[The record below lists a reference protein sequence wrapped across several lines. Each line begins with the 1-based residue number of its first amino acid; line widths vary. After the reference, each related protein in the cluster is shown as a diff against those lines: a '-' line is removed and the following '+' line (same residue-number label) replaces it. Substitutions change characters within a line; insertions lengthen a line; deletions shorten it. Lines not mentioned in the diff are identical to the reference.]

1 MTGRGQGDA
10 AGKTRIRNGSASV
23 RLTRRGILGGAAS
36 LAAGQVLAAPPDLD
50 LLDYRLVYV
59 DEGKRDEVAL
69 VDGRG
74 TTLLNWQAR
83 AFGVQAYF
91 AIERESV
98 RVPRPLTAEEA
109 KKGKKPGEVY
119 RPKTWRL
126 TVHRAALP
134 SRKARTFT
142 MRFVID
148 RKDVDAPWTIGL
160 SSEGWWD
167 GGEAVRFT
175 SMPLLSFVDGQAG
188 AARGLVAKI
197 DARRAN
203 AILRGFFG
211 PRIEASGG
219 LRLTLT
225 RDLLWQVEPQDPREG
240 GLYILHVFLTFRS
253 LTVRRVFSQKDEFSR
268 KEDPSLKKAPGQED
282 TSQPLLF
289 DAEAPVSAPGAKRS
303 SEGLYG
309 TVGGLSA
316 TDVLP
321 IVDRPAGRS
330 PVMGFELGSLSDPGA
345 SLAASLR
352 LDGIGPAD
360 LISSLQAALRH
371 WGDPDETVAGCI
383 YSGSGRGIGTVSVS
397 TGENGRKQVEAA
409 FKVSRLEIVRQYRA
423 DAAATV
429 TRFRFRPAEK
439 EHQVETRLGGF
450 VVAALPPLSP
460 KPGRAPEIAP
470 IEVVTH
476 DEGDTRRLRA
486 FSARHGLYGA
496 AIPLPERTGTDP
508 NGTNGE
514 SHTARLD
521 FEGAEAF
528 FHIPRLAAPPPGSA
542 DALIPIGL
550 PGRSPSLGEIALDR
564 ARLTVLRP
572 VDLLALK
579 FRFADLVLTLPW
591 RGGAPAHPTL
601 APRGGRSSARAAQ
614 PHGQPGDIPA
624 RDTRP
629 LLVVEFP
636 PQHVFEQA
644 YFRQRDEPVAL
655 PGITPADDKK
665 SDFATDIAIL
675 NRPRRWR
682 GWPADGTT
690 AKDRIAARKRI
701 QALPRQPGDANA
713 AAALDEF
720 LKSFAERA
728 EALGLPKEQR
738 LYVGPDFLDPDAR
751 RLATELWRSLTKP
764 ATPPEAKAPDV
775 ILPLDVRQDVLTR
788 AGIEK
793 TNFCDPDEALP
804 VAAQDALLAEKDR
817 RDATFADFRI
827 RYGKL
832 YGELIAPST
841 GPAPHV
847 PDPAFMVYRG
857 RAWYNKVRASIWP
870 ELAALVAQASSVVE
884 PIPEVTEARL
894 SGPSRIAFRINPDDY
909 QPERAGGGIPYSLEG
924 LTDWGSMDMVVV
936 RRAERLLQQPVEGRL
951 PPRWQREVVLDNAA
965 ALTFQGFTR
974 ADRLTQAAD
983 ASAPGDPARPASRVS
998 AAMRL
1003 AEVHGAS
1010 RKAPDLFETALEL
1023 PARLFLSPAQTATW
1037 KTPSPG
1043 IRRALA
1049 ALPPLSG
1056 AQARPAGSP
1065 APQPRAL
1072 WTARLFEAG
1081 TAGGVRAIWSPD
1093 FRPEALLPR
1102 PAEEGPPDAQAAGAP
1117 PRGPWKPW
1125 AIRRSLGGRSPVGYL
1140 AELDGQRFRNGLDAN
1155 DRHELVVLSSVPGLP
1170 VVGRRGPKGE
1180 LDRKG
1185 SQIDPPPGF
1194 RLADLKIET
1203 LDGTAGASDILR
1215 DYSAIYDPRE
1225 LSVIELS
1232 LSALGGCLNLDTA
1245 FVPPAS
1251 ARRWNDADL
1260 FDAFTVERWR
1270 QRTVLGRDVLVEV
1283 VYKGFLFPLGHGAS
1297 LVKLTERTFVRVG
1310 DTPVAVQ
1317 IQRMFLKVGDPL
1329 KAYPAQGQP
1338 NRARRWPCGGIE
1350 ILTVTTPDLVDPS
1363 ADVPDSLSCG
1373 DPGTVTVAASGRLD
1387 FAGGS
1392 PGLCFWPRTASRE
1405 GAEVWFEMRVSG
1417 EAVPVRMPLIFAD
1430 NRAINHAPTMK
1441 ALVAYYNTEFKDAA
1455 GQGTTGDA
1463 PSPLRKGTTLDRL
1476 GQPVVMGPE
1485 KTPGDTTYETAW
1497 WRVKA
1502 EGREDLAVTGGDPY
1516 EVHNAV
1522 YERTPLMV
1530 GQDQPPFYPL
1540 IDRAQCRLT
1549 QVERLTGQAPIWIET
1564 AYDPFYVR
1572 EGFPDDPSFVTAGVG
1587 PNTPEAFLVVT
1598 SAIDKMTF
1606 AGRGNLSGSV
1616 AHPEMNIVA
1625 ISRTYGPLSKNG
1637 DPPLSSTGTLP
1648 GEKTTVPAPVRSYS
1662 EPSGQNLFTT
1672 APRVAPNEG
1681 AEASPSL
1688 FRDILPNN
1696 AKLLGIVPISLIL
1709 DVALDQIAD
1718 KHPRLREVVDY
1729 GSREIAEGSRE
1740 ARAILRDTVIR
1751 PILDL
1756 VTALQD
1762 KWAAIAVQRQGGE
1775 VSLAKAFPQIGADLD
1790 TLKKQLESCLVS
1802 TTSDEKFMAALAAS
1816 HEAGRRLIRTIDT
1829 IAQDPLAAMSD
1840 EQLGALQDIKR
1851 RIDAIVSQAD
1861 AAVKGWKALPQT
1873 LADALAVRLL
1883 NATSGAARR
1892 FVVTVPIPAV
1902 DPTIRDA
1909 VQAKVD
1915 KAATEALRKTLYD
1928 IGKSDA
1934 SASAS
1939 VRLDGLGQQ
1948 LATFPHNL
1956 VEELQKVVGTGGPI
1970 DPIQKAIDVLKT
1982 RLKDGTLADAAKA
1995 IDAALGGGPEGS
2007 LRSDLA
2013 DTLLTPAMEPLLRAI
2028 GVDRLSQAPAR
2039 IDAIVA
2045 AAKAG
2050 DDGDPVGFLNALVTL
2065 VPPLAALL
2073 IEIERTPA
2081 LAKVG
2086 AACGQLRTALSQA
2099 AEAFLPRETDLQNL
2113 SACIGRIEKSEGP
2126 GACTLS
2132 PAASFSTEALKSLGL
2147 LQEAEK
2153 LLPAAGDAAGIEK
2166 AREAL
2171 QRVAGSLAA
2180 ALAELAAL
2188 RRELGAALAAP
2199 TKGCALPAID
2209 LVAGT
2214 NRLAAAQRILV
2225 RGVEAFATE
2234 SEAAITA
2241 LRDRLLDPAATE
2253 AFRNKATEAAAALL
2267 DLTAGSLRAAII
2279 ATVREATDP
2288 AVKATVDALTAL
2300 AASLKPTLPTVAAD
2314 ITSAAVTVQTA
2325 ATAGTGAI
2333 DKARGGIGSTA
2344 AGLEKAAD
2352 NIRSAKEDLQARI
2365 TDALAELPKAVTAL
2379 REDLTH
2385 KVLDEVEGAVLDLLN
2400 RLAAQA
2406 EAQLDGLADS
2416 AAKLLAPAL
2425 DALKTFYGNVL
2436 AKRVEVEAGISQAES
2451 NSPITKALLNGVRGQ
2466 LGVDSLLQVKRSG
2479 VGDPTKPDDDVLAYE
2494 SVLVAKAADAS
2505 GKGDGAGTLASLDAL
2520 TKVWSGDPALVTIV
2534 KRLGRIDAS
2543 SLRFAVVRALD
2554 LKAFR
2559 DQIEARL
2566 RELIPTRAR
2575 LSYDLG
2581 GDLKTFPSTGK
2592 PFLEPGKGAK
2602 LMLGTRAEVDLLQFD
2617 KKPPTV
2623 TVVGEVG
2630 PFTLSLLPMFEA
2642 VKINFRGLT
2651 FTAGSGRTPDF
2662 NVRFG
2667 GTEIGPDA
2675 QFLEQLQEYLSPKGG
2690 GLKVALSSN
2699 SPGIEA
2705 SYGVNLGTFGVGT
2718 LSFSNVVLFAGAV
2731 LPFDNKPAAFKISI
2745 GRPSAP
2751 FLISSTI
2758 FGGGG
2763 YLALTTKSNGEFE
2776 SFECSFDYGGV
2787 AAFGFGP
2794 LSGQGQLTLGIYIR
2808 FGDNPQIG
2816 GTFMARG
2823 AASIACFGF
2832 STSLFVRLK
2841 QKDPQSEMEGEATY
2855 SFSFSLGI
2863 HDIDFSVNVTSNQ
2876 GSGMGTKDVALA
2888 SDLLPPFARVQWA
2901 KLGEKPEGKPPAK
2914 ANTPHLRV
2922 DGPSRSREAKAF
2934 RRYFDPELVPS
2945 QPI

>member
-1 MTGRGQGDA
+1 MTGRGQGNA
-10 AGKTRIRNGSASV
+10 AGRTPINNGSTSI
-23 RLTRRGILGGAAS
+23 RLTRRGVLGGAAS
-36 LAAGQVLAAPPDLD
+36 LAAGQVLAAPAASDLA
-50 LLDYRLVYV
+50 DYRLVYV

-69 VDGRG
+69 VDGSG

-83 AFGVQAYF
+83 TFGVQAYF

-98 RVPRPLTAEEA
+98 RVPRPSDLGEVEN
-109 KKGKKPGEVY
+109 GKERGDVY

-148 RKDVDAPWTIGL
+148 RRDVNAPWTIGL

-167 GGEAVRFT
+167 GGEAVRFA
-175 SMPLLSFVDGQAG
+175 SMPLSSFLEGQVG

-197 DARRAN
+197 DARRGN
-203 AILRGFFG
+203 AILKGFFG

-219 LRLTLT
+219 LRLTLA
-225 RDLLWQVEPQDPREG
+225 RDLSWQVEPQDVREG
-240 GLYILHVFLTFRS
+240 GLYILHVFLTFRT
-253 LTVRRVFSQKDEFSR
+253 LTVRRVFSKKDEVSW
-268 KEDPSLKKAPGQED
+268 KEDPSLKKYSGRQD
-282 TSQPLLF
+282 TSPPLLF
-289 DAEAPVSAPGAKRS
+289 DAEAPASVQGAKRS

-309 TVGGLSA
+309 TVGSISA
-316 TDVLP
+316 TDAFP
-321 IVDRPAGRS
+321 IVDRPAGRP

-352 LDGIGPAD
+352 LSGIGPAD
-360 LISSLQAALRH
+360 LISCLQAALRH

-383 YSGSGRGIGTVSVS
+383 YSGNGRGVGTVSVS

-409 FKVSRLEIVRQYRA
+409 FTVSSLEIVRQYRA
-423 DAAATV
+423 DAAAIV
-429 TRFRFRPAEK
+429 TRFRFRPAAK
-439 EHQVETRLGGF
+439 EHHVETRLGGF
-450 VVAALPPLSP
+450 VVAALPTLSP
-460 KPGRAPEIAP
+460 KPGRAPETAP

-476 DEGDTRRLRA
+476 DEGDTRRMRA

-496 AIPLPERTGTDP
+496 AIPLPERTGADPDGTD
-508 NGTNGE
+508 GQR
-514 SHTARLD
+514 HTARLD
-521 FEGAEAF
+521 FEGAEVF

-550 PGRSPSLGEIALDR
+550 PGRSPSAGEIALDR

-591 RGGAPAHPTL
+591 RGGAPSHPTL

-614 PHGQPGDIPA
+614 PHGQSAEIPA
-624 RDTRP
+624 RDGRP

-644 YFRQRDEPVAL
+644 YFRQRDEPVEL

-665 SDFATDIAIL
+665 KDFKTAVAIL

-682 GWPADGTT
+682 GWPADGTV
-690 AKDRIAARKRI
+690 ADDRIAARKRI
-701 QALPRQPGDANA
+701 QALPRQPGDATLA
-713 AAALDEF
+713 AILDEF
-720 LKSFAERA
+720 LKTFAVRA
-728 EALGLPKEQR
+728 QALGLPKEQR
-738 LYVGPDFLDPDAR
+738 LYVGPGFLDPDAR
-751 RLATELWRSLTKP
+751 RLATELWRSLSKP
-764 ATPPEAKAPDV
+764 TTPPEAKAPDV
-775 ILPLDVRQDVLTR
+775 ILTLDVRREVLKR

-793 TNFCDPDEALP
+793 ENDFCAPDETLP
-804 VAAQDALLAEKDR
+804 IAAQDALLVEKDR
-817 RDATFADFRI
+817 RDAAFADFRL
-827 RYGKL
+827 RYGRL
-832 YGELIAPST
+832 YGELIAPPSA
-841 GPAPHV
+841 PAPHA
-847 PDPAFMVYRG
+847 PNPAFSVYRG
-857 RAWYNKVRASIWP
+857 RAWYKKVRASIWP
-870 ELAALVAQASSVVE
+870 ELATLVAQASSVME
-884 PIPEVTEARL
+884 SIPEVTEARL

-924 LTDWGSMDMVVV
+924 LTDWGSMDMAVV

-951 PPRWQREVVLDNAA
+951 PPRWQREIVLDNAA
-965 ALTFQGFTR
+965 ALAFQGLSR

-983 ASAPGDPARPASRVS
+983 APAPGDPARPPSRVS
-998 AAMRL
+998 AAVRL

-1010 RKAPDLFETALEL
+1010 RAAPDLFETALEL

-1037 KTPSPG
+1037 KTTSPG

-1049 ALPPLSG
+1049 ALPPLSS
-1056 AQARPAGSP
+1056 AQAHPAGLP
-1065 APQPRAL
+1065 AAQPRAL

-1102 PAEEGPPDAQAAGAP
+1102 PAEDGPPEARAAGAP

-1125 AIRRSLGGRSPVGYL
+1125 AIRRSLGGRSPAGDL

-1194 RLADLKIET
+1194 RLADLRLET
-1203 LDGTAGASDILR
+1203 LDGTAGAPDTQR

-1225 LSVIELS
+1225 LSVSELS
-1232 LSALGGCLNLDTA
+1232 LSALGGSLNLDTA

-1251 ARRWNDADL
+1251 ARRWNDTDL

-1317 IQRMFLKVGDPL
+1317 IQRMFLKVGDPV
-1329 KAYPAQGQP
+1329 KAYPAHGQP
-1338 NRARRWPCGGIE
+1338 NRARRWPCAGIE
-1350 ILTVTTPDLVDPS
+1350 ILTVTTPDLVDPTG
-1363 ADVPDSLSCG
+1363 DVPDSPSCG
-1373 DPGTVTVAASGRLD
+1373 DPGAVTVVASGRLD
-1387 FAGGS
+1387 FQGGS
-1392 PGLCFWPRTASRE
+1392 PGLCFWPRTASRD

-1417 EAVPVRMPLIFAD
+1417 EAVPVRMPMIFAD

-1441 ALVAYYNTEFKDAA
+1441 ALVAYYNTEFKDGAA
-1455 GQGTTGDA
+1455 TMS
-1463 PSPLRKGTTLDRL
+1463 SPLRDGRTLDRR
-1476 GQPVVMGPE
+1476 GQPVVMGLE
-1485 KTPGDTTYETAW
+1485 KKPGDTTYETAW
-1497 WRVKA
+1497 WRLKA
-1502 EGREDLAVTGGDPY
+1502 EGREDLAVTGGDPF
-1516 EVHNAV
+1516 EINNTL

-1540 IDRAQCRLT
+1540 VERARCRLT
-1549 QVERLTGQAPIWIET
+1549 QVERLTGQAPIWVET

-1572 EGFPDDPSFVTAGVG
+1572 EGFPDDPSFVTAGIG
-1587 PNTPEAFLVVT
+1587 RNTPEAFLVVT
-1598 SAIDKMTF
+1598 SSVEKMTF

-1625 ISRTYGPLSKNG
+1625 ISRTYGPLSQNG
-1637 DPPLSSTGTLP
+1637 DEPLSSSGVLP
-1648 GEKTTVPAPVRSYS
+1648 KKDTTVPAPVRSYS
-1662 EPSGQNLFTT
+1662 KPNGQNAFTT
-1672 APRVAPNEG
+1672 TPRLPQGEAP
-1681 AEASPSL
+1681 EASPCF

-1696 AKLLGIVPISLIL
+1696 AKLLGIVPLSLIL
-1709 DVALDQIAD
+1709 DIALDQIAD

-1729 GSREIAEGSRE
+1729 GSREITEGARE
-1740 ARAILRDTVIR
+1740 ARAILRDTVIQ

-1756 VTALQD
+1756 VKALQE

-1775 VSLAKAFPQIGADLD
+1775 VSLAKAFPQIGSDLD
-1790 TLKKQLESCLVS
+1790 TLGERLRKCLAAG
-1802 TTSDEKFMAALAAS
+1802 TSDAAFMADLAEA
-1816 HEAGRRLIRTIDT
+1816 HEAGRRLMRTIDT

-1840 EQLGALQDIKR
+1840 EQLGALRDIKR
-1851 RIDAIVSQAD
+1851 RIDAIIAEANDIVA
-1861 AAVKGWKALPQT
+1861 GWKAFPQT
-1873 LADALAVRLL
+1873 LLDALAARLM
-1883 NATSGAARR
+1883 NAASDAMRR

-1902 DPTIRDA
+1902 DSGVRDK
-1909 VQAKVD
+1909 VQDKVD
-1915 KAATEALRKTLYD
+1915 EAVRKALWKTLY
-1928 IGKSDA
+1928 GEAEA
-1934 SASAS
+1934 SASVS
-1939 VRLDGLGQQ
+1939 VRLDGLGQR
-1948 LATFPHNL
+1948 LTAFPIIFADK
-1956 VEELQKVVGTGGPI
+1956 LQ
-1970 DPIQKAIDVLKT
+1970 DVLNAGGMTQEVKNALEALQS
-1982 RLKDGTLADAAKA
+1982 RLTNKTLAVAAKA
-1995 IDAALGGGPEGS
+1995 IDAVLGGVPQSS

-2013 DTLLTPAMEPLLRAI
+2013 DSLLTPAMEPLLAAI
-2028 GVDRLSQAPAR
+2028 GVKRLSEAPAR

-2045 AAKAG
+2045 VTKAG
-2050 DDGDPVGFLNALVTL
+2050 DSGDPVGFLNELATL

-2081 LAKVG
+2081 IAKVKE
-2086 AACGQLRTALSQA
+2086 ACGQLRTALSQA
-2099 AEAFLPRETDLQNL
+2099 ADAFLPRDSDLDGIATCL
-2113 SACIGRIEKSEGP
+2113 GRIETFAGAD
-2126 GACTLS
+2126 ACTLS
-2132 PAASFSTEALKSLGL
+2132 PATSFSQEALKTL
-2147 LQEAEK
+2147 LFLREAEK
-2153 LLPAAGDAAGIEK
+2153 LLPTPEDAAGIKK

-2171 QRVAGSLAA
+2171 QSVAGLLAT

-2188 RRELGAALAAP
+2188 RRELGAALAASP
-2199 TKGCALPAID
+2199 KGCALPAID
-2209 LVAGT
+2209 GVADT
-2214 NRLAAAQRILV
+2214 KRLAAAQGILV
-2225 RGVEAFATE
+2225 RGVAAFATE
-2234 SEAAITA
+2234 SGAAITV
-2241 LRDRLLDPAATE
+2241 LRDRLLDPAATD
-2253 AFRNKATEAAAALL
+2253 AFRTKATKAMAALL
-2267 DLTAGSLRAAII
+2267 DLTAGSMRAAII
-2279 ATVREATDP
+2279 ATVRETTDP
-2288 AVKATVDALTAL
+2288 AVTATADALTTL
-2300 AASLKPTLPTVAAD
+2300 ADTLKPALPTVAAD
-2314 ITSAAVTVQTA
+2314 LTSAATMVQMA
-2325 ATAGTGAI
+2325 ATAGTGTI
-2333 DKARGGIGSTA
+2333 DQAREVIKNSAERLKTA
-2344 AGLEKAAD
+2344 AAK
-2352 NIRSAKEDLQARI
+2352 IRSAKDDLQARVA
-2365 TDALAELPKAVTAL
+2365 DALVALPEAVAAL
-2379 REDLTH
+2379 QEDLTL
-2385 KVLDEVEGAVLDLLN
+2385 KVLDEVEGAVLDRLT

-2406 EAQLDGLADS
+2406 EAQLDGLADN
-2416 AAKLLAPAL
+2416 AATLLRPAL
-2425 DALKTFYGNVL
+2425 EGLDTFYGAAL
-2436 AKRVEVEAGISQAES
+2436 ARRAEIEASISKAES
-2451 NSPITKALLNGVRGQ
+2451 DSPITKALLDGVRSQ
-2466 LGVDSLLQVKRSG
+2466 LGVDSLLQVKRPG
-2479 VGDPTKPDDDVLAYE
+2479 IGDPAKPDDDLLAYE
-2494 SVLVAKAADAS
+2494 RGLIAKAADAS
-2505 GKGDGAGTLASLDAL
+2505 AKNDGAGTLASLDAL
-2520 TKVWSGDPALVTIV
+2520 AKVWSADPALVTIV
-2534 KRLGRIDAS
+2534 KRLGSIDAS

-2559 DQIEARL
+2559 DQIEDRL

-2581 GDLKTFPSTGK
+2581 GDLKAFPSSGK
-2592 PFLEPGKGAK
+2592 AFLEPGKGAK
-2602 LMLGTRAEVDLLQFD
+2602 LTLGTRAEIDLLQLD

-2651 FTAGSGRTPDF
+2651 FTAASGRSPDF

-2667 GTEIGPDA
+2667 GTEIGRDA
-2675 QFLEQLQEYLSPKGG
+2675 QFLQQLQDYLSPKGG

-2705 SYGVNLGTFGVGT
+2705 SYGVNLGTFGVGA

-2731 LPFDNKPAAFKISI
+2731 LPFDNKPAAFTISI

-2763 YLALTTKSNGEFE
+2763 YLALTTESNGQFK

-2808 FGDNPQIG
+2808 FGDNPQLG

-2823 AASIACFGF
+2823 AASIACFGL

-2841 QKDPQSEMEGEATY
+2841 KDPGEKNGSLTGEATY

-2863 HDIDFSVNVTSNQ
+2863 HDITFSVNVSSDQ
-2876 GSGMGTKDVALA
+2876 GSSMGSKDVALS
-2888 SDLLPPFARVQWA
+2888 SDILPPFARVRWA
-2901 KLGEKPEGKPPAK
+2901 KLGEESLGEPPAQTNK
-2914 ANTPHLRV
+2914 PHLRV
-2922 DGPSRSREAKAF
+2922 EGPSRSRKAKAF